1 VYDFVRGLSPY
12 PAAWTFLGD
21 KSCKVYKTSIVT
33 DFESNEDIP
42 VGQWVS
48 DHKSY
53 LYFKCAEGWL
63 AIEELQLEMKKRMGI
78 QDFLRGYKL

>member
-1 VYDFVRGLSPY
+1 MDFP
-12 PAAWTFLGD
+12 GD